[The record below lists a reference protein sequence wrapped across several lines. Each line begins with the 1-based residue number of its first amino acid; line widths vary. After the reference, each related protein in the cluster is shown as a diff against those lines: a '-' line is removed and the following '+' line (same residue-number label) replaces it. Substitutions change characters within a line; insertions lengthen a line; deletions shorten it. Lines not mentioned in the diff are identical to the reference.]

1 MMEIMTWNENQNE
14 NPWGRL
20 TLCGIAQAL
29 LRRKD
34 ENGISGSRSALN
46 PAVRMNMLQFRDGEL
61 VGEMTKEGLV
71 VSKEL
76 YDQARK
82 FTER

>member
-1 MMEIMTWNENQNE
+1 M
-14 NPWGRL
+14 GRL

-29 LRRKD
+29 LRGKD
-34 ENGISGSRSALN
+34 ENGVPGSRSSLK
-46 PAVRMNMLQFRDGEL
+46 PAVRMNVLQFRDSEL
-61 VGEMTKEGLV
+61 VGEVAKEGLV

-76 YDQARK
+76 YDQTRK